1 MSVGERY
8 DKHVARCHVICDA
21 LGLPSAA
28 GSAFVASMRQRFP
41 DTAGGMRNTAAQR
54 RRVGLLCQAFF
65 GRLPRWDEFEAPTR
79 FEAGEPGAVAGRLLA
94 MPDHR
99 RAAAALRGLS
109 RPDPSAL
116 VVDISHT
123 LRFHA
128 NGGIQRVVRS
138 LILQLREMGVP
149 HLFTRFCRHT
159 HAYLPLD
166 PNARERLSVPPPRR
180 SAAARA
186 ASRAWAAIR
195 RGGRPD
201 GTTALFLWDRPLL
214 IPELVAERER
224 GDALCALLASAPL
237 ASTLVFY
244 DAIPLR
250 HPEFFDTGI
259 RAGYASYLRLL
270 RHVDGVSCI
279 SAAVA
284 DDVRTILRLVDR
296 RGPPPVLTI
305 HALGADFRVAVPPRD
320 AGRPTVGETAADR
333 PLVLC
338 VGTIEPRKNQLRI
351 LDAMVRAQ
359 SLGSRFTGVF
369 VGNAGW
375 LNGAFREALARRI
388 ADGFSLELH
397 ENVDDGHLAD
407 FYTRAAFTVYCS
419 IAEGFGLPIIESV
432 MRRKVCVTSRRG
444 SMQEVAERLG
454 GCVLVDPDDT
464 DDIAGAITRLLAEP
478 GVLAAHQREADVAQW
493 PGWADYAAELHR
505 FCTTLAPGGARAAAE
520 PLAA

>member
-8 DKHVARCHVICDA
+8 EKHVARCAVICDA
-21 LGLPSAA
+21 LGLQRAV
-28 GSAFVASMRQRFP
+28 GSAFVGSIRERFSDAASGAR
-41 DTAGGMRNTAAQR
+41 TAVLLR
-54 RRVGLLCQAFF
+54 RRVALLCQAFF
-65 GRLPRWDEFEAPTR
+65 GRLPRWEEFEAPTH
-79 FEAGEPGAVAGRLLA
+79 FESGDAKAVSDRLLT

-109 RPDPSAL
+109 VPDPAAL
-116 VVDISHT
+116 VVDVSHT

-138 LILQLREMGVP
+138 LVLQLRELGVP

-159 HAYLPLD
+159 HAYLPLSPD
-166 PNARERLSVPPPRR
+166 TSERLGVPPPRR
-180 SAAARA
+180 SLAARG
-186 ASRAWAAIR
+186 ASRAWGAIC
-195 RGGRPD
+195 RGVRPD
-201 GTTALFLWDRPLL
+201 GTTSLFLWDQPLL

-270 RHVDGVSCI
+270 RYVDGVSCI
-279 SAAVA
+279 SGTVA

-296 RGPPPVLTI
+296 RGPPPTLTT
-305 HALGADFRVAVPPRD
+305 HTLGADFRVAATSRD
-320 AGRPTVGETAADR
+320 ATSPNVAQATADR

-338 VGTIEPRKNQLRI
+338 VGTIEPRKNQLRV

-359 SLGSRFTGVF
+359 SLGSRFKGVF

-388 ADGFSLELH
+388 AEGFTLELH
-397 ENVDDGHLAD
+397 ENVDDERLAG
-407 FYTRAAFTVYCS
+407 FYAQAAFTVYCS

-464 DDIAGAITRLLAEP
+464 DDIAQAITRLLAEP
-478 GVLAAHQREADVAQW
+478 HVLAAHQREADVAHW

-505 FCTTLAPGGARAAAE
+505 FCTTLTPYEERVAGE
-520 PLAA
+520 SLAA

>member
-8 DKHVARCHVICDA
+8 EKHVARCHVICDA
-21 LGLPSAA
+21 LGLPKAA
-28 GSAFVASMRQRFP
+28 GSAFVAGVRERFP
-41 DTAGGMRNTAAQR
+41 HEAGGTRKAAALR

-79 FEAGEPGAVAGRLLA
+79 FETGDAEAVAGRLLA

-109 RPDPSAL
+109 PPDPSAL
-116 VVDISHT
+116 VVDVSHT

-138 LILQLREMGVP
+138 LASRLQESGAP
-149 HLFTRFCRHT
+149 HLFARFCRQSR
-159 HAYLPLD
+159 AYLPLGAD
-166 PNARERLSVPPPRR
+166 AAERLAVPPSRR
-180 SAAARA
+180 SPAARF
-186 ASRAWAAIR
+186 ASRAWEALR

-201 GTTALFLWDRPLL
+201 GPTALFLWDRPIL
-214 IPELVAERER
+214 IPELVAEGER
-224 GDALCALLASAPL
+224 VDALCALLASAPL

-250 HPEFFDTGI
+250 HPEFFGTGI

-284 DDVRTILRLVDR
+284 DDVRTILPLVDR
-296 RGPPPVLTI
+296 RDPPPVLAI
-305 HALGADFRVAVPPRD
+305 HALGADFRVVATPRD
-320 AGRPTVGETAADR
+320 AGGPTVGKTAADR

-388 ADGFSLELH
+388 ADGYSLELH
-397 ENVDDGHLAD
+397 ENVDDGRLAG
-407 FYTRAAFTVYCS
+407 FYARAAFTVYCS

-464 DDIAGAITRLLAEP
+464 DEIAGAITRLLAEP
-478 GVLAAHQREADVAQW
+478 GVLAAHQREADAAHW
-493 PGWADYAAELHR
+493 PGWADYAFELHR
-505 FCTTLAPGGARAAAE
+505 FCTTLAPGGARVAAE